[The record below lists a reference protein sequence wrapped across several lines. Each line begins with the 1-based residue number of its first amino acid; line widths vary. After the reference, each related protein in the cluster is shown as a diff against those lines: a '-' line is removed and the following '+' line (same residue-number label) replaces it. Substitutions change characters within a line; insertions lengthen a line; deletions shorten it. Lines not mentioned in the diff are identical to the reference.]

1 MTDVMVAQTLAPQ
14 IASGAGV
21 CMAGPGRGVAPAP
34 LLRSNSGETVIV
46 LMERNHIV
54 CSKRGAPGC
63 LERAWYEEREGDV
76 VMGWW
81 CLDHAIERIEQVD
94 AEEAA
99 SVAAAYAWAGGQ
111 MRRAS

>member
-1 MTDVMVAQTLAPQ
+1 MTDVRIAHPPVAPLLP
-14 IASGAGV
+14 AGV
-21 CMAGPGRGVAPAP
+21 CPAGPGSEGPVP
-34 LLRSNSGETVIV
+34 LLRSANGETVIV

-63 LERAWYEEREGDV
+63 VERSWYEEREGDV

-81 CLDHAIERIEQVD
+81 CIDHAIERIEQVN

-99 SVAAAYAWAGGQ
+99 SVAAAYAWAGGP